1 MNSLDIVP
9 TLTHQLSTFEKTN
22 ISEQSS
28 DLDPPPLPSLGH
40 VPTHTVTILVH
51 KLITKTKLK
60 LSKYLTPLTT

>member
-1 MNSLDIVP
+1 MNPLGIIP

-40 VPTHTVTILVH
+40 VPTHTVTVLVNN
-51 KLITKTKLK
+51 LITKTKI
-60 LSKYLTPLTT
+60 S